1 MRLDL
6 GLGRDVTQLDLGV
19 EQRDRRPEME
29 PTYTQLEHMLRS
41 QQTVLMVTEG
51 CIGLPGPCRDE
62 HDSQTANSN
71 EEEDTWISSSPARPS
86 NTEDL
91 DRFTGLRH
99 LLEPQWLELC
109 SRG

>member
-41 QQTVLMVTEG
+41 QQTVLMVAEG
-51 CIGLPGPCRDE
+51 CLGLPGPCRHQ
-62 HDSQTANSN
+62 HDSQTTDSD
-71 EEEDTWISSSPARPS
+71 EEEVTWRSGSLTRPS

-99 LLEPQWLELC
+99 PLEPQWLELRSC
-109 SRG
+109 G